1 MSTHRALVRDQVAEI
16 LCKRGIGRVYR
27 ARSWPLEAAQLPA
40 LLVYGYD
47 EEKTGPE
54 VASAETA
61 FAVACVMAIEAKVA
75 LRSRD
80 TEAVEAELE
89 TLCRAIEL
97 AILTAPGLL
106 GEAGSIERVAGV
118 RTTLA
123 IDTAESEAA
132 IGKAL
137 LAFDLRWSELYAVP
151 LPPVDC
157 DEPGLAF
164 QAIPAPAS
172 P

>member
-16 LCKRGIGRVYR
+16 LRSLGIAKVYR
-27 ARSWPLEAAQLPA
+27 ARSWPLDAAQLPA

-47 EEKTGPE
+47 EEKSGPDIG
-54 VASAETA
+54 SAETA
-61 FAVACVMAIEAKVA
+61 YAVACIMAIEAKVSA
-75 LRSRD
+75 RSRD

-106 GEAGSIERVAGV
+106 GEVGSIERVAGV

-123 IDTAESEAA
+123 IDTADSEAA
-132 IGKAL
+132 VGKAL
-137 LAFDLRWSELYAVP
+137 MAFDLRWSEIYEMP
-151 LPPVDC
+151 MPPVDC
-157 DEPGLAF
+157 DAPGLAF